1 MRGSDFA
8 ELKAFAAIVERASF
22 ARAADHLGLSAS
34 ALSQTIRQ
42 LETRLGVRL
51 LNRTTRSVTP
61 TAPGARL
68 YERITP
74 MIQELDAA
82 VAEAIAA
89 TGRTAGTLRINT
101 SGMAAK
107 KLIAPRLGR
116 FHRTYPNVVL
126 DIVIDDGLSDIVAGR
141 FDAGIRV
148 GQRLEKDMIAVRL
161 TPDVEM
167 LAVAS
172 PDYLARHGEPKTP
185 ADLHRHAC
193 INWRFPGSG
202 SIYRWQLRKKGK
214 GIELSVDG
222 ALISNHQDIVLA
234 GALQGLGILYA
245 YDDDRVHESIA
256 QGRLKRVLADWSPTV
271 PGLFLYYSHRH
282 HPQPALRAFI
292 DCLLDRDIGA
302 GQEQKL
308 SLDGSHDALT
318 VGI

>member
-34 ALSQTIRQ
+34 LLSQTIRQ

-51 LNRTTRSVTP
+51 LNRTTRSVAP

-74 MIQELDAA
+74 MMQELDAA
-82 VAEAIAA
+82 VAAAVAA

-101 SGMAAK
+101 LGMAARK
-107 KLIAPRLGR
+107 IIAPRLGR
-116 FHRTYPNVVL
+116 FHRAHPDVVL

-148 GQRLEKDMIAVRL
+148 GERLEKDMIAVRL
-161 TPDVEM
+161 TPDVKM
-167 LAVAS
+167 LALAS
-172 PDYLARHGEPKTP
+172 PGYLSRRGEPRTP
-185 ADLHRHAC
+185 EDLHGHAC

-202 SIYRWQLRKKGK
+202 RIYRWEFEKKGK
-214 GIELSVDG
+214 KLEMAVAGP
-222 ALISNHQDIVLA
+222 LISNHQDLVIE

-245 YDDDRVHESIA
+245 YDDDRVDEA
-256 QGRLKRVLADWSPTV
+256 MARRRLKRILADWSLMS
-271 PGLFLYYSHRH
+271 PGLYVYYSNRR

-292 DCLLDRDIGA
+292 DCLLDRDETA
-302 GQEQKL
+302 SKRR
-308 SLDGSHDALT
+308 T
-318 VGI
+318 RP

>member
-8 ELKAFAAIVERASF
+8 ELKAFAAVVERDSF
-22 ARAADHLGLSAS
+22 APSAAHLGLPPS

-51 LNRTTRSVTP
+51 LNRTTRSVAP
-61 TAPGARL
+61 TLPGARL

-74 MIQELDAA
+74 MMQELDAA
-82 VAEAIAA
+82 VAETVAA

-101 SGMAAK
+101 PGMAAK

-116 FHRTYPNVVL
+116 FHLAHPDVVL

-148 GQRLEKDMIAVRL
+148 GERLEKDMIAVRL

-185 ADLHRHAC
+185 ADLHRHIC

-202 SIYRWQLRKKGK
+202 ALHRWAFEKRGKKLEIGVE
-214 GIELSVDG
+214 GG
-222 ALISNHQDIVLA
+222 LISN
-234 GALQGLGILYA
+234 
-245 YDDDRVHESIA
+245 
-256 QGRLKRVLADWSPTV
+256 
-271 PGLFLYYSHRH
+271 
-282 HPQPALRAFI
+282 
-292 DCLLDRDIGA
+292 
-302 GQEQKL
+302 
-308 SLDGSHDALT
+308 
-318 VGI
+318 